1 MKRYDLLM
9 AVWQFVLDLIPA
21 SAAHVE
27 GVTAARMSREQLDKI
42 ALVFSSAD
50 AELLFARLGA
60 LLPEKKSWSASLRIW
75 GDEKTDDIQVGLVGQ
90 SIEDVQ
96 FRLNV
101 ADLRLPLVG
110 AICAVA
116 RHFGCLLAARDGAII
131 QPNCEAVVR
140 TIMQS
145 RAMQFVRDPQRFL
158 EEAVR
163 LDRGDT

>member
-1 MKRYDLLM
+1 M

-42 ALVFSSAD
+42 VLVFSNAD
-50 AELLFARLGA
+50 AELLFTNLSA

-75 GDEKTDDIQVGLVGQ
+75 GDEKTDDIQVGLIGP

-96 FRLNV
+96 FRLN
-101 ADLRLPLVG
+101 AAELRLHLIG
-110 AICAVA
+110 GICTIA
-116 RHFGCLLAARDGAII
+116 RHFDCLLAAREGAII
-131 QPNCEAVVR
+131 QPYREAVVR

-145 RAMQFVRDPQRFL
+145 RAMQFVRDPQQVL
-158 EEAVR
+158 EKAVY
-163 LDRGDT
+163 LDRGDA